1 MFGRILRLLFRL
13 SVVAG
18 VIAGVVLFVA
28 GAGTYNNTLTLGGA
42 ALVFWTLA
50 VWGAVW
56 ATPRA
61 PDTHTI
67 SATTISNGFVNDP
80 GTIPPVRSMSLT
92 DFSATGMTCDVR
104 GRRGE
109 QRCRPTSPGLSSH
122 PAGEA

>member
-56 ATPRA
+56 VAGKAAHWIGDAWRGPQRA
-61 PDTHTI
+61 
-67 SATTISNGFVNDP
+67 G
-80 GTIPPVRSMSLT
+80 G
-92 DFSATGMTCDVR
+92 
-104 GRRGE
+104 
-109 QRCRPTSPGLSSH
+109 
-122 PAGEA
+122 